1 MRSSK
6 ILIVI
11 SLLLLS
17 NLCSK
22 ESSYPVRTE
31 IVDGV
36 KVITNPEYP
45 RDGQDRYRL
54 EEELSI
60 GEEEVDENYMFNQ
73 PQSVRVS
80 EGGSIYVLDARDICI
95 KVYDRQGKYL
105 RTIGR
110 QGQGPGEFSSG
121 FLFFDIGSD
130 GKIYIM
136 DCRNSCVIIMDK
148 DGIFIHSYRLPGRL
162 FQEMRADK
170 NNFTYF
176 YRTFTDEEARK
187 MSIHRY
193 NSNGDEILNY
203 GTFKIV
209 QPVIRKRTKS
219 FISSSTSRLAA
230 TTVWTVDQEGKLYAG
245 YGDKYQISVYDP
257 NGTLSFKFGRDYTPI
272 LSKNRDSTPLHPKYV
287 GVFNIITRHW
297 FFDENGNLWIET
309 PSEEDI
315 EEIVYDIFSPQG
327 IYLKRTYLKHRILHF
342 KDGKAYSIITT
353 DEGLKVVKRFRM
365 VEEQGRGT

>member
-1 MRSSK
+1 MRPFK

-45 RDGQDRYRL
+45 RDGQVRYQL

-60 GEEEVDENYMFNQ
+60 GEEEVDENYMFYE
-73 PQSVRVS
+73 PQSVEAS
-80 EGGSIYVLDARDICI
+80 EDGSIYVLDGRDICI
-95 KVYDRQGKYL
+95 KVYDRQGKYQ
-105 RTIGR
+105 RSIGR

-121 FLFFDIGSD
+121 YLYFDICPY
-130 GKIYIM
+130 GKLYIT
-136 DCRNSCVIIMDK
+136 DCRDSCVIIMDK
-148 DGIFIHSYRLPGRL
+148 DGSFIQSFRLPGIL
-162 FQEMRADK
+162 YVEMKTDK
-170 NNFTYF
+170 NNSIYLE
-176 YRTFTDEEARK
+176 RRFTDEEARK
-187 MSIHRY
+187 VSIHRY

-209 QPVIRKRTKS
+209 QPTIRKRTKTRTTT
-219 FISSSTSRLAA
+219 ITSRIAA
-230 TTVWTVDQEGKLYAG
+230 TTVWTVDQEGKLYVG
-245 YGDKYQISVYDP
+245 FGDKYQISVYNP
-257 NGTLSFKFGRDYTPI
+257 NGNLSFKFGRDYPLI
-272 LSKNRDSTPLHPKYV
+272 PSKDSTPISPKYA
-287 GVFNIITRHW
+287 GVFNVITRHW

-309 PSEEDI
+309 LPKEDI
-315 EEIVYDIFSPQG
+315 EEIVYDIFSPEG

-342 KDGKAYSIITT
+342 KNGKAYSIITT
-353 DEGLKVVKRFRM
+353 DEGYKVVKRFRM
-365 VEEQGRGT
+365 VEQGRGT